1 MLMMANIQLKK
12 KSNHLRHFFFFF
24 LVNGME
30 MENVGTKVRFGP
42 RFQKSEVDVIVKDA
56 NYRYPHSVIVAV
68 HKKMAAQ

>member
-1 MLMMANIQLKK
+1 MLMMAYIQLKK
-12 KSNHLRHFFFFF
+12 KIKPFKTFFFF

-56 NYRYPHSVIVAV
+56 NYRYPHSVIVAI

>member
-1 MLMMANIQLKK
+1 MLMMAYIQLKK
-12 KSNHLRHFFFFF
+12 KIKPFKTFFFF

-30 MENVGTKVRFGP
+30 MENGTKVRFGP

-56 NYRYPHSVIVAV
+56 NYRYPHSVIVAI

>member
-1 MLMMANIQLKK
+1 MLMMAYIQLKK
-12 KSNHLRHFFFFF
+12 KSNHLRLFFFF

-68 HKKMAAQ
+68 HKKMATQ

>member
-12 KSNHLRHFFFFF
+12 KSNHLRLFFFF

-30 MENVGTKVRFGP
+30 MENGTKVRFGP

>member
-1 MLMMANIQLKK
+1 MLMMAYIQLKK
-12 KSNHLRHFFFFF
+12 KSNHLRLFFFF